1 MTLKQT
7 AEWMKALGCHRAM
20 NLDGGSSKRMVVN
33 QKVVDLSST
42 EVVGAKVGKESI
54 RPVHS
59 AILIDAES

>member
-1 MTLKQT
+1 
-7 AEWMKALGCHRAM
+7 
-20 NLDGGSSKRMVVN
+20 MVVN

-42 EVVGAKVGKESI
+42 EVVGTKAGKESI